1 MARLTPMAKHLRALQ
16 SFQEHLDGLAIT
28 INEQGIL
35 SDADRLTLSYL
46 DDAMTSNQKTIDEVE
61 YHLQD

>member
-16 SFQEHLDGLAIT
+16 SFQEHLDGLAIA

-35 SDADRLTLSYL
+35 SDADRLMLSYL
-46 DDAMTSNQKTIDEVE
+46 DDAMASNQKTIDEVE